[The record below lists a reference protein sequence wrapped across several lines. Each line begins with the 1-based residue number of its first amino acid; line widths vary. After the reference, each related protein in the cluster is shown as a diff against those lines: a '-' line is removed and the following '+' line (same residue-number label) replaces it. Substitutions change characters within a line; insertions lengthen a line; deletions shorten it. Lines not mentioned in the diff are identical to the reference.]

1 MDIVTKKERSKMMA
15 GIKSK
20 NTKPEIIIRK
30 ILFRS
35 GFRYRLSTKVLGIK
49 PDIVLKKWKICI
61 FVHGC
66 FWHRHENCTLASI
79 PKSNV
84 QFWKKKFEGNVLRD
98 KKAIDILQKNNWKVG
113 IIWECAIRN
122 RETDFS
128 ILPTLIK
135 DSTSWTIP

>member
-20 NTKPEIIIRK
+20 NTKPELIIRK

>member
-1 MDIVTKKERSKMMA
+1 MDIVSKEKRSEMMT
-15 GIKSK
+15 GIKSR
-20 NTKPEIIIRK
+20 NTKPEILVRK
-30 ILFRS
+30 TLFAL
-35 GFRYRLSTKVLGIK
+35 GFRYRLDRKVLGIK
-49 PDIVLKKWKICI
+49 PDVVLKKWNTCI

-66 FWHRHENCTLASI
+66 FWHRHNNCKLASV
-79 PKSNV
+79 PKSNLN
-84 QFWKKKFEGNVLRD
+84 FWEKKFKGNVLRD

-122 RETDFS
+122 REPDFS

>member
-135 DSTSWTIP
+135 DSTLWTIP